1 MLDRLVGRAVLTDG
15 DGVVRPHV
23 QVRDLHEGGQTD
35 GGALVVGEHE
45 EGAAERTGVGAQQD
59 AVGDAAHRELA
70 HAEVQL
76 TSELVADRPLLGGAL
91 RRSEGGSALE
101 VGLVGAAEVGGAAP
115 QFRHDGRDGV
125 EDGAGG
131 ATGGDLLA
139 DLEGGLKIVEGL
151 VEAFRQ
157 LAGLQTVVQGGL
169 VRVGLAPG
177 VELLVPFLVG
187 FQTALG
193 DLAGV
198 GEGFLVDVEGL
209 FGVVAEQL
217 LEAGDGFGAQLGAM
231 GGRVVGLARGRPC
244 DQGVDLDEL
253 RLVRR
258 GLLGLGD
265 DLGQT
270 LDVLLVGA
278 VGLDEAE
285 LVGVAFAA
293 DGPDLVVERG
303 LFLRGLRVE
312 QAALEAFAVGEADG
326 GGKALTQ
333 RAGGH
338 FDAWG
343 QTVLGVARGAGV
355 CAAAEVL
362 EVVQS
367 DAVAGEVQL
376 DVLGERSVATRKD
389 EAIAAFPVGV
399 VRIMLDEM
407 LVEGVG
413 DGRQGDGG
421 TGVAASSLLN
431 RVGRQDLGHVD
442 GALVQLGLLEFGH
455 GCTFLPILRA
465 PRISAYAA
473 PCMPSHC
480 NPILTL

>member
-1 MLDRLVGRAVLTDG
+1 M
-15 DGVVRPHV
+15 
-23 QVRDLHEGGQTD
+23 
-35 GGALVVGEHE
+35 
-45 EGAAERTGVGAQQD
+45 
-59 AVGDAAHRELA
+59 
-70 HAEVQL
+70 
-76 TSELVADRPLLGGAL
+76 
-91 RRSEGGSALE
+91 
-101 VGLVGAAEVGGAAP
+101 
-115 QFRHDGRDGV
+115 
-125 EDGAGG
+125 
-131 ATGGDLLA
+131 
-139 DLEGGLKIVEGL
+139 
-151 VEAFRQ
+151 
-157 LAGLQTVVQGGL
+157 
-169 VRVGLAPG
+169 
-177 VELLVPFLVG
+177 G
-187 FQTALG
+187 FQTALC

-198 GEGFLVDVEGL
+198 GEGFLVNVEGL
-209 FGVVAEQL
+209 FGVVTKQL

-285 LVGVAFAA
+285 FVGVPAVGLEALEHVLGQHQVGVAFDLDAVGIEDYGDVAELLVGGKSGGFAGDAFLDVAFTA

-355 CAAAEVL
+355 RAAAEVL

>member
-1 MLDRLVGRAVLTDG
+1 M
-15 DGVVRPHV
+15 
-23 QVRDLHEGGQTD
+23 
-35 GGALVVGEHE
+35 
-45 EGAAERTGVGAQQD
+45 GAQQD

-198 GEGFLVDVEGL
+198 GEGLLVDVEGL

-285 LVGVAFAA
+285 FVGVPAVGLEALEHVLGQLLDVAFAA

-338 FDAWG
+338 FDARG

-355 CAAAEVL
+355 RTAAEVL

-413 DGRQGDGG
+413 DGRQGDRG